1 MTRKSAKH
9 IGGLCNGLN
18 NELNRKSRWL
28 IKKINRKLWQNH
40 YMQIHDSSYDISGVY
55 LEFKMVESVE
65 LPYRP
70 PKTKVVDVLS
80 IVHSVVDAAMING
93 DEKIKLHFNHFEDGV
108 EYFMIYI
115 PFTAYVED

>member
-1 MTRKSAKH
+1 MTRKSARY
-9 IGGLCNGLN
+9 IGKKC
-18 NELNRKSRWL
+18 NELSEELDKKVKWL
-28 IKKINRKLWQNH
+28 TRKINRKIGP
-40 YMQIHDSSYDISGVY
+40 YYTIYGSYYDIHGVY
-55 LEFKMVESVE
+55 LKFKMVESVE

-108 EYFMIYI
+108 EYFMIYL